1 MNWSVW
7 CWIWVLNWRFLI
19 FSLLFVE
26 VSEWNQFIVDSNY
39 IKRLVNEYFAMLSK
53 WRNMQRCR
61 FCYNRW
67 KRAASSAGRTSVTRP
82 SSSLQTTTKEFSM
95 CKRNIVARMPNQITS
110 WKFVIFFSCRI
121 LEKKTLIQQTDS
133 YSHQIILNCFTLAYS
148 YSTLSSQLTYKIK
161 TNNLLHV

>member
-19 FSLLFVE
+19 FALLFVE

-82 SSSLQTTTKEFSM
+82 SSSLQTTTKKLCMYVQKEY
-95 CKRNIVARMPNQITS
+95 
-110 WKFVIFFSCRI
+110 
-121 LEKKTLIQQTDS
+121 S
-133 YSHQIILNCFTLAYS
+133 YSHAKSNHII
-148 YSTLSSQLTYKIK
+148 KIC
-161 TNNLLHV
+161 NLLQLFYLKNLLLNKVIPVKFIIYL

>member
-1 MNWSVW
+1 MIRVM
-7 CWIWVLNWRFLI
+7 LNLSTKLKVSY

-82 SSSLQTTTKEFSM
+82 SSSLQTTTKEFCM
-95 CKRNIVARMPNQITS
+95 YKRNIVARMPNQITS

-133 YSHQIILNCFTLAYS
+133 YQPS
-148 YSTLSSQLTYKIK
+148 
-161 TNNLLHV
+161 NNSKLFNISL

>member
-19 FSLLFVE
+19 FSLLFVK

-53 WRNMQRCR
+53 SRNMQGCR

-82 SSSLQTTTKEFSM
+82 SSSLQTTTKEFCM
-95 CKRNIVARMPNQITS
+95 YKRNIVARMPNQITS

-121 LEKKTLIQQTDS
+121 LEKLLFNKPINN
-133 YSHQIILNCFTLAYS
+133 LNCFTLDYS
-148 YSTLSSQLTYKIK
+148 YSTLISQLTYKIK